1 MQLVAEKSEQSIL
14 DIQGS
19 RLTLAEFKECLLK
32 IACLGKLKLG
42 GNTTNNNPEDV
53 KLAEQA

>member
-1 MQLVAEKSEQSIL
+1 MQLVAQKSEQSIL

-19 RLTLAEFKECLLK
+19 RLTLTEFKECLLK

-42 GNTTNNNPEDV
+42 GTTTNNLPEDI
-53 KLAEQA
+53 KLAE